1 MRVSLRLGATAI
13 TAAAALTALAGTA
26 GAASVQPHVASS
38 AVNSWQVI
46 VPNWT
51 HANKQEGRVDDIV
64 RIGKHIYLGGD
75 FTKMSN
81 HAGKTV
87 TRNHLAAVSPSGELL
102 PFNPSVNGRVYA
114 LASSPNGKYLYIA
127 GQFSS
132 VNGKPRHDLAAFR
145 VKTGKLSPRVG
156 NIKING
162 QVRGIAATTSGLYFG
177 GSFGSV
183 GGKKRGHVAKLVLHK
198 QHMKLAGWAPSVNGE
213 VRDLAVDRRNGRVVI
228 GGIFSSVNGQS
239 APYLAA
245 VTRKAG
251 KITRWADHPTAD
263 ILDITLTGRRLYAAE
278 GGPGG
283 TALAYNVNSGK
294 QRWYY
299 KTDGNCQAV
308 TAIGGYPVFGMH
320 GDNVAPKANAAMS
333 EYGSTKRIKRSKVF
347 MLSPKGKLMGWNP
360 DLSSTAGVLGVWAL
374 ANGKGSVYLGG
385 DFTGVHGKQ
394 QQRFAILKGLRR

>member
-51 HANKQEGRVDDIV
+51 HAEQAGGPRRRHRAD
-64 RIGKHIYLGGD
+64 RQARLLGGD

-81 HAGKTV
+81 HAGTTV

-198 QHMKLAGWAPSVNGE
+198 QHMKLAGWAPSVNG
-213 VRDLAVDRRNGRVVI
+213 
-228 GGIFSSVNGQS
+228 
-239 APYLAA
+239 
-245 VTRKAG
+245 
-251 KITRWADHPTAD
+251 
-263 ILDITLTGRRLYAAE
+263 
-278 GGPGG
+278 
-283 TALAYNVNSGK
+283 
-294 QRWYY
+294 
-299 KTDGNCQAV
+299 
-308 TAIGGYPVFGMH
+308 
-320 GDNVAPKANAAMS
+320 
-333 EYGSTKRIKRSKVF
+333 
-347 MLSPKGKLMGWNP
+347 
-360 DLSSTAGVLGVWAL
+360 
-374 ANGKGSVYLGG
+374 
-385 DFTGVHGKQ
+385 
-394 QQRFAILKGLRR
+394 